1 MPVGPSAAAPRVCAL
16 CGQPADLEVTRFDG
30 VAPDGPPHLAC
41 RFCLARPGR
50 AEGLVRRADVVRL
63 RDLLTDRTSTG
74 RATELPALVAALGQ
88 QGGYRT
94 ITGAIRLSSLPTAPS
109 PLTCAGCGAA
119 LTAATGGV
127 VAWIERPDGTRSDPR
142 AYHGHACALDAGR
155 PLRPGAWED
164 LRHLAALAGA
174 PFDED
179 ALGFLTDLE
188 VAWKALRSG

>member
-1 MPVGPSAAAPRVCAL
+1 MPAGPTPPPCVCVL

-30 VAPDGPPHLAC
+30 VAPDGPPHLVC

-50 AEGLVRRADVVRL
+50 TEGLIRRADVVRL

-74 RATELPALVAALGQ
+74 RATELPALLGALQQ

-94 ITGAIRLSSLPTAPS
+94 ITGAIRVSSLPTVPLE
-109 PLTCAGCGAA
+109 LTCAGCG
-119 LTAATGGV
+119 TAITASTSGV
-127 VAWIERPDGTRSDPR
+127 VAWTERTDGTRVDPR
-142 AYHGHACALDAGR
+142 VYHGHLCATDAGR

-164 LRHLAALAGA
+164 LRHLDTLAGA

-179 ALGFLTDLE
+179 ALGFITDLE
-188 VAWKALRSG
+188 VAWKAIRSG